1 MHPDDKRQMAAWMVI
16 ISPILGWFFAVKL
29 NYSLAKPAIK
39 SLWFLVKDTP
49 HRPVLWL
56 GLLAGMAVGIFMA
69 WLINLSGDGAFGG
82 AKFRRRLRGTVMVEA
97 TRLKRL
103 TTEKKAEQISVGGL
117 PMPTKVES
125 LHTLIAGS
133 TGAGKTVLIREMFYT
148 ALLRGDRT
156 IAFDPNGELYS
167 KFGRDGDVLL
177 NPYDARTKGWSF
189 FNEIRNEYD
198 FKRYTLSIIP
208 KSKDAGAEEWRGYA
222 RLLFQETARKLQH
235 IGNPSIQELFRWTT
249 IAEPKDLKKF
259 LEGTAAESM
268 FVGADKALAS
278 ARFVLSEFLPEHLT
292 MPPGAFSLR
301 KWLENPNGGNLYI
314 TWREDQAPALKPLIS
329 AWADVLCTS
338 ILSLPESRDRRIW
351 MFMDELA
358 SLYKLPT
365 LMDALTKG
373 RKHGLRIVAGLQT
386 VAQLNLIYGDDEA
399 QALRASF
406 RTLAVLGGA
415 HTDPETCEEMSK
427 SLGEHEV
434 ERDNFSKS
442 RNSKGTNRTT
452 SLHTVRERVVM
463 PTEISGLPDLNAYV
477 AFAGN
482 HPIARVAME
491 ILQFKTRLDPFVER
505 KMASANA

>member
-1 MHPDDKRQMAAWMVI
+1 MHPDDKRQMVGWIVV
-16 ISPILGWFFAVKL
+16 ISPILGWLFAVKS

-56 GLLAGMAVGIFMA
+56 GLGGGLAVGLFLA
-69 WLINLSGDGAFGG
+69 WLLNMTGDKAFGG
-82 AKFRRRLRGTVMVEA
+82 AKFRRRLRGTVMVEPTKLA
-97 TRLKRL
+97 RMTK
-103 TTEKKAEQISVGGL
+103 EKVEQISVAGL

-133 TGAGKTVLIREMFYT
+133 TGAGKTVLIREMFFS
-148 ALLRGDRT
+148 AKLRGDRV
-156 IAFDPNGELYS
+156 IAFDPNGELFS
-167 KFGRDGDVLL
+167 KFGREGDVLL

-189 FNEIRNEYD
+189 FNEIRNDYD

-222 RLLFQETARKLQH
+222 RLLFQETARKLAMMDS
-235 IGNPSIQELFRWTT
+235 PSIEELFRWTT

-259 LEGTAAESM
+259 LAGTAAESM

-292 MPPGAFSLR
+292 MPPGSFSLR
-301 KWLENPNGGNLYI
+301 QWLENPKGGDLYI

-406 RTLAVLGGA
+406 RSLAVLGGA

-434 ERDNFSKS
+434 VRDNFSKS
-442 RNSKGTNRTT
+442 RNSKGTNRTM
-452 SLHTVRERVVM
+452 SLQNVRERVVM

-482 HPIARVAME
+482 HPIARVAMD
-491 ILQFKTRLDPFVER
+491 IMQFKTRLPSYVER
-505 KMASANA
+505 EAASA

>member
-1 MHPDDKRQMAAWMVI
+1 MHPDDKRQMTGIMLVI
-16 ISPILGWFFAVKL
+16 FPIIGWFIAVKA
-29 NYSLAKPAIK
+29 NYSLSKPAIK
-39 SLWFLVKDTP
+39 GLWFLIKDTP

-56 GLLAGMAVGIFMA
+56 GLAGGLAVAFLFA
-69 WLINLSGDGAFGG
+69 WFLNHDGEKAFGG
-82 AKFRRRLRGTVMVEA
+82 QRFRRRLRGTVMVEPN
-97 TRLKRL
+97 RLERMTK
-103 TTEKKAEQISVGGL
+103 EKGEQISVAGV

-133 TGAGKTVLIREMFYT
+133 TGAGKTVLIREMFYS
-148 ALLRGDRT
+148 AKLRGDRV
-156 IAFDPNGELYS
+156 IAFDPNGELFS
-167 KFGRDGDVLL
+167 KFARQGDVLL
-177 NPYDARTKGWSF
+177 NPYDGRTKGWSF
-189 FNEIRNEYD
+189 FNEIRNDYD

-222 RLLFQETARKLQH
+222 RLLFQETARKLAQM
-235 IGNPSIQELFRWTT
+235 GMPSIEELFRWTT
-249 IAEPKDLKKF
+249 IADPKDLKKF
-259 LEGTAAESM
+259 LANTAAESM

-292 MPPGAFSLR
+292 MPAGKFSLR
-301 KWLENPNGGNLYI
+301 KWLEDPKGGDLYI

-406 RTLAVLGGA
+406 RSLVVLGGA

-442 RNSKGTNRTT
+442 RSSKGTNRTM
-452 SLHTVRERVVM
+452 SLQTVRERVVM

-477 AFAGN
+477 AFAGD

-491 ILQFKTRLDPFVER
+491 IIQFKTRLPSYVER
-505 KMASANA
+505 GPASA